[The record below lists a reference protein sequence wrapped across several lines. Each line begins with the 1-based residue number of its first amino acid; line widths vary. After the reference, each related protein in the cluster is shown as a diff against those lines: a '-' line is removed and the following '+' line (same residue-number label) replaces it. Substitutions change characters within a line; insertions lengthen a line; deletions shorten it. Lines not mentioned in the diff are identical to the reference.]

1 MINLFSNTKYK
12 NINLLVNNR
21 NQFLWDE
28 IKNYYNIKFEKSTK
42 NEYAVFQQSKNVTFY
57 VDENNLCPDSFTH
70 EMLHVYLSLNEIHIN
85 GALKLR
91 LLGDDFFSSIL
102 SPNLVEHI
110 GNCLEH
116 IKMLPIYLEMGFDRE
131 KFILDY
137 DVFKCQDDE
146 LKNFEL
152 YYSNKAIINKNAIDP
167 FIGRIVAILAD
178 PNISFDY
185 SSQLK
190 RLQKVDTKLFLVIT
204 NLFKN
209 WKDLKI
215 KDKALLDDDYTDVMN
230 LFINE
235 LNEWKRTNSF
245 KSCD

>member
-1 MINLFSNTKYK
+1 MFFITKYK
-12 NINLLVNNR
+12 NLNFLVNSR

-28 IKNYYNIKFEKSTK
+28 IKNYYNIKFEKSIN

-57 VDENNLCPDSFTH
+57 IDENNLCPDSFTH

-116 IKMLPIYLEMGFDRE
+116 IKMLPLYLEMGFERE

-137 DVFKCQDDE
+137 YIFKCEDNE
-146 LKNFEL
+146 LENFEL
-152 YYSNKAIINKNAIDP
+152 YYSNNSIINKNA
-167 FIGRIVAILAD
+167 IGRIVAILAD

-204 NLFKN
+204 NFFKN

-215 KDKALLDDDYTDVMN
+215 RDRALLDDDYTDIMN

-245 KSCD
+245 N

>member
-1 MINLFSNTKYK
+1 MIKLFFRTKYK
-12 NINLLVNNR
+12 NIHFLVDSR
-21 NQFLWDE
+21 NQFLWNE
-28 IKNYYNIKFEKSTK
+28 IKNNYNTKFKSSK
-42 NEYAVFQQSKNVTFY
+42 NNEYAVFQQSKNVTFF

-70 EMLHVYLSLNEIHIN
+70 EMLHVYLSLNKIHIN

-116 IKMLPIYLEMGFDRE
+116 TKMLPLYLELGFDRE

-137 DVFKCQDDE
+137 DVFKCEEIE

-152 YYSNKAIINKNAIDP
+152 YYSNQTVINKNAIDP

-178 PNISFDY
+178 PNVSFDY
-185 SSQLK
+185 SIQLK
-190 RLQKVDTKLFLVIT
+190 RLQKVDTKLFQVIT

-209 WKDLKI
+209 WSELKI
-215 KDKALLDDDYTDVMN
+215 KDRTLLDNDYTDVVN
-230 LFINE
+230 LFIDE
-235 LNEWKRTNSF
+235 LNEWKRTNRF
-245 KSCD
+245 N